1 MTLRQIRNY
10 IIVFAVVVLG
20 LVGLNYFTNTTL
32 NDTMELTIELTT
44 LQEVVQ
50 SIETIRDALE
60 EERIAIGQYPLTG
73 NSELLNRIETAQGEY
88 DTAWARV
95 VANRGDTMA
104 DQIEAIET
112 ARETYKGLLEDV
124 VNEYNSNP
132 ANNQASSKLSTAIN
146 YYLQNL
152 DPKISDLAEPEI
164 ALLSEKVAI
173 QSTRSLDLLRATQGA
188 ALLGII
194 ISGVAL
200 VMTILA
206 VFAVGRMVR
215 AIDTIVSAAN
225 AISRGDLDVPIDVDQ
240 RGEIGDMAQA
250 IERMRTSL
258 KAAIERLRRSL

>member
-10 IIVFAVVVLG
+10 IIIFAVVVLG

-32 NDTMELTIELTT
+32 NDTMELTIDLTT

-60 EERIAIGQYPLTG
+60 EERIAIGQYPLSG
-73 NSELLNRIETAQGEY
+73 NAALLDRIDAAQQEY
-88 DTAWARV
+88 DQAWARV
-95 VANRGDTMA
+95 VANRGESMA
-104 DQIEAIET
+104 VQIEEIET
-112 ARETYKGLLEDV
+112 ARATYIDLLEEV
-124 VNEYNSNP
+124 KTEYQSNP
-132 ANNQASSKLSTAIN
+132 SDNRASQKLSTAIN

-152 DPKISDLAEPEI
+152 DPKISNLADPEI
-164 ALLSEKVAI
+164 ALLNEKVAI

-188 ALLGII
+188 TLLGII

-200 VMTILA
+200 VMTILT
-206 VFAVGRMVR
+206 VFAMGRMVR

-225 AISRGDLDVPIDVDQ
+225 AISRGDLDIPIDVEQ

-258 KAAIERLRRSL
+258 KAAIERLRR

>member
-10 IIVFAVVVLG
+10 IIIFAVVVLG

-73 NSELLNRIETAQGEY
+73 NEDLLGRIDTAQEEY
-88 DTAWARV
+88 DQAWARV
-95 VANRGDTMA
+95 VANRGDSMA
-104 DQIEAIET
+104 DQIEGIEA
-112 ARETYKGLLEDV
+112 AREAYIGLLDEV
-124 VNEYNSNP
+124 VAEYQSNP
-132 ANNQASSKLSTAIN
+132 SDNRASQKLSTAIN

-152 DPKISDLAEPEI
+152 DPKISGFAEPEI
-164 ALLSEKVAI
+164 AKLNEKVAI
-173 QSTRSLDLLRATQGA
+173 QSTRSLELLRATQGA
-188 ALLGII
+188 TLLGIA

-200 VMTILA
+200 VMTVLA
-206 VFAVGRMVR
+206 VFAMGRMVR

-258 KAAIERLRRSL
+258 KAAIERLRR